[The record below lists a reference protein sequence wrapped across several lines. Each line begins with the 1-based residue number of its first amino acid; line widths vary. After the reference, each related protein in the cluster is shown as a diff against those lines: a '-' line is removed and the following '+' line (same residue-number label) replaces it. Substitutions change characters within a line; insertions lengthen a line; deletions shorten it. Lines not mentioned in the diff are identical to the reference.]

1 MAFKTDDPAFEAG
14 REMRRKLYGDEA
26 VARFD
31 ATDDFHEP
39 LEDYVNRAV
48 FGETW
53 SRPGLTIRERAFIT
67 IAVTAALNRKLPLER
82 QIVMAV
88 NNGATK
94 DDIKEVLLHTTMYIG
109 VAGGVESW
117 ATAAD
122 TLKAIGKY

>member
-14 REMRRKLYGDEA
+14 REMRRKLYGDAA
-26 VARFD
+26 VDRFD

-53 SRPGLTIRERAFIT
+53 TRPGLTIRERAFIT
-67 IAVTAALNRKLPLER
+67 IAIAAALGRKVPLER
-82 QIVMAV
+82 QIMAAV
-88 NNGATK
+88 NDGATK
-94 DDIKEVLLHTTMYIG
+94 DDIKEVMLHTTMYIG

-117 ATAAD
+117 QVAAE
-122 TLKAIGKY
+122 TLKAMGKY

>member
-1 MAFKTDDPAFEAG
+1 MAFKTDDPSFSAG
-14 REMRRKLYGDEA
+14 REMRRKLYGEEA
-26 VARFD
+26 VARLD

-39 LEDYVNRAV
+39 LEDYVSRAV

-53 SRPGLTIRERAFIT
+53 TRPGLTIRERALIT
-67 IAVTAALNRKLPLER
+67 IAITAALNCKLPLER
-82 QIVMAV
+82 QIMMAV

-117 ATAAD
+117 QVAAD

>member
-122 TLKAIGKY
+122 TLKAMGKY